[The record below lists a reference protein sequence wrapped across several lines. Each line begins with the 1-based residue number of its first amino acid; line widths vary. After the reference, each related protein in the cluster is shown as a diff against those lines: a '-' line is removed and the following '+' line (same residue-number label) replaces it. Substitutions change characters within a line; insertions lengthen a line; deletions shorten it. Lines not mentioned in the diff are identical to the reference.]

1 MINKG
6 HYSLKA
12 KTFAGVF
19 ALEILTFLL
28 TAGFSFFYNDS
39 NFRKGISQSVILMAE
54 KKQNEL
60 DKNFSD
66 VEDAVKVASGYILE
80 SIDEER
86 ILKDPKYEEEYMAT
100 LGRKM
105 TAYPGNPKGVVSLFF
120 RMEAERFGP
129 ESGFFYMG
137 NKKTG
142 FVRVRNTDLS
152 KFLPNDKEH
161 VGWYYTPI
169 WARRP
174 VWTNPYENKNIDVQ
188 MISYVAPIYKNGELL
203 GVVGMDLKLA
213 VLKDMVETLP
223 VENSLALLIG
233 SERNLIYS
241 NRSHLLKNS
250 VEQSANLNFI
260 FDLLKNE
267 KSDSLSEF
275 VWNRS
280 RHIGLLKKLEN
291 GMSLV
296 IAIPHSM
303 ITASR
308 INQLVFYL
316 VILLIVLA
324 LTWFAVAVAS
334 EKIIH
339 PIQILTEATF
349 KLSRGELYSN
359 IPYESK
365 NEIGILADNIRK
377 MTTQMKEYISYIREQ
392 TVRER
397 EEKEAAI
404 SESQSKSEFLA
415 SMYLSIHEIDLKND
429 TFTEIHSR
437 KDIGDVIRRS
447 IGNAKE
453 VLPEVMKQTSDETS
467 WDTLLPF
474 VNLDTINERLKERIT
489 VAQEF
494 LGAGGKWC
502 RGRFIAM
509 DRQDDGSLN
518 HVLWAVE
525 YIDAEKK
532 ERDQL
537 QTERDRLKFAAEK
550 NAAASQ
556 AKSAFLANMS
566 HEIRTPINAV
576 LGMDEMILREA
587 EDSSILGYAANI
599 KIAGT
604 NLLEIVNEILDF
616 SKIEAGKMEILP
628 EKYDVSSIVV
638 DLVNMISE
646 RAKRKNLDLIINA
659 DHSLPKILLGDSVRL
674 KQCILNLLTN
684 AVKYT
689 NEGSVTFSLGY
700 EKLDEKSIALK
711 VSVKDTGIGIKKADM
726 EKLCSPFERIE
737 EEKNRTIEGTGLGMS
752 IVTRILSMM
761 GTKLEVQSEYGKG
774 SDFSFVVVQE
784 VLDWEEVGDVNEA
797 YKKNAL
803 LVSKYKEKL
812 HAPRAKLLFVDD
824 TEMNLEVV
832 KGLLKKTGI
841 QIDTALSGREALQKV
856 QQETYDILFID
867 HRMPEMDGIE
877 TLHEMEK
884 LESNLCRG
892 KACIALT
899 ANAISGV
906 RQMYLDEGFSDYL
919 SKPVEPSKL
928 EEMIKKYLPPEYL
941 ESVEPEESIAPVE
954 NHIVEKVSS
963 ISEIEF
969 ESALANC
976 GTPETLEL
984 SLKQYCTSA
993 DEKALELQQFFEAED
1008 WANYGIK
1015 IHALKSTSRLI
1026 GANEISG
1033 RAEHL
1038 ENCADSGEFEE
1049 IQKEHK
1055 PLMNDYLA
1063 LKEKIRQIFLDEDDG
1078 EKTEISEQDFTEKLE
1093 KIGECAESFDIDGLD
1108 AVMEELEKCK
1118 IPDGFSEKYAKI
1130 RGLVDNVDFIAL
1142 KEFLQ
1147 TEK

>member
-1 MINKG
+1 MISKRN
-6 HYSLKA
+6 YSLKA
-12 KTFAGVF
+12 KTFIGVF
-19 ALEILTFLL
+19 TLEILTFLL
-28 TAGFSFFYNDS
+28 VAGFGFFYNDS
-39 NFRKGISQSVILMAE
+39 NFKQNIAQSVILMAE

-60 DKNFSD
+60 DNNFSAIEAA
-66 VEDAVKVASGYILE
+66 VNMAEDYILN

-86 ILKDPKYEEEYMAT
+86 ILKDPEYEEEYMRS
-100 LGRKM
+100 LGEKM
-105 TAYPGNPKGVVSLFF
+105 TNYPGDPKGVVSLFF
-120 RMEAERFGP
+120 RMEAERFGYDR
-129 ESGFFYMG
+129 GLFYLG

-142 FVRVRNTDLS
+142 FVKVRNTDLS
-152 KFLPNDKEH
+152 KYLPSDKEH
-161 VGWYYTPI
+161 VGWYYSPI
-169 WARRP
+169 WAKKP
-174 VWTNPYENKNIDVQ
+174 LWTNPYENKNIAVH
-188 MISYVAPIYKNGELL
+188 MISYVAPVYKNGVLL

-223 VENSLALLIG
+223 VENTLALLIG

-241 NRSHLLKNS
+241 NRSHLLKSS

-267 KSDSLSEF
+267 KANSMNEF
-275 VWNRS
+275 IWNRS
-280 RHIGLLKKLEN
+280 RHIGLLKNLEN

-296 IAIPHSM
+296 IAVPYYFV
-303 ITASR
+303 TNNR
-308 INQLVFYL
+308 INQLIFYM

-324 LTWFAVAVAS
+324 LTWFVVAVAS

-339 PIQILTEATF
+339 PIRILTEATF

-377 MTTQMKEYISYIREQ
+377 MTTQMKEYIGYIREQ
-392 TVRER
+392 TIRER

-415 SMYLSIHEIDLKND
+415 SMYLSMHEIDLKND

-447 IGNAKE
+447 IGNARQI
-453 VLPEVMKQTSDETS
+453 LPEVMKQTSDETS
-467 WDTLLPF
+467 WDTLIPF

-509 DRQDDGSLN
+509 DRQDDGTLN

-537 QTERDRLKFAAEK
+537 QTERDRMKFAAEK

-576 LGMDEMILREA
+576 LGMDEMILRES
-587 EDSSILGYAANI
+587 EDESILGYASNI
-599 KIAGT
+599 KLAGT

-628 EKYDVSSIVV
+628 ENYDVSSVVV

-646 RAKRKNLDLIINA
+646 RAKRKSLELIINVNP
-659 DHSLPKILLGDSVRL
+659 SLPKLLLGDSVRL

-689 NEGSVTFSLGY
+689 KEGSVTFNLDY
-700 EKLDEKSIALK
+700 EKIDDKSISLK
-711 VSVKDTGIGIKKADM
+711 ICVKDTGIGIKKSDM

-737 EEKNRTIEGTGLGMS
+737 EDKNKTIEGTGLGMS

-761 GTKLEVQSEYGKG
+761 ESKLEVESEYGKG
-774 SDFSFVVVQE
+774 SEFSFAVVQK
-784 VLDWEEVGDVNEA
+784 VIDWAEVGDINEA

-803 LVSKYKEKL
+803 LLSKYKEKL
-812 HAPRAKLLFVDD
+812 HAPKARLLFVDD
-824 TEMNLEVV
+824 TEMNLEVI
-832 KGLLKKTGI
+832 KGLLKKTGMK
-841 QIDTALSGREALQKV
+841 IDTALSGREALKKV
-856 QQETYDILFID
+856 QEEAYDILFID

-877 TLHEMEK
+877 TLHEMQK
-884 LESNLCRG
+884 LESNLCKD

-906 RQMYLDEGFSDYL
+906 RQMYIDAGFTDYL
-919 SKPVEPSKL
+919 TKPVDPIKL

-941 ESVEPEESIAPVE
+941 ESAVDEDSSEPVE
-954 NHIVEKVSS
+954 NHFIENLKS
-963 ISEIEF
+963 IEEIDVD
-969 ESALANC
+969 SAVVNC
-976 GTPETLEL
+976 GNAETLEF
-984 SLKQYCTSA
+984 SLQKYYKSA
-993 DEKALELQQFFEAED
+993 DEKALELQQFFENED
-1008 WANYGIK
+1008 WKNYGIK

-1026 GANEISG
+1026 GANELSK
-1033 RAEHL
+1033 RAEYL
-1038 ENCADSGEFEE
+1038 EQCADSLKIDE

-1055 PLMNDYLA
+1055 PFMNDFRA
-1063 LKEKIRQIFLDEDDG
+1063 LKEKLHLLFLDNEKG
-1078 EKTEISEQDFTEKLE
+1078 EKTLISEEELSEKLE
-1093 KIGECAESFDIDGLD
+1093 KIANCAESFDIDGLD
-1108 AVMEELEKCK
+1108 AIMEELEKCE
-1118 IPDGFSEKYAKI
+1118 IPENFKEKYIKI
-1130 RGLVDNVDFIAL
+1130 RTLVDNVDFIAL
-1142 KEFLQ
+1142 KDLLQ
-1147 TEK
+1147 RK